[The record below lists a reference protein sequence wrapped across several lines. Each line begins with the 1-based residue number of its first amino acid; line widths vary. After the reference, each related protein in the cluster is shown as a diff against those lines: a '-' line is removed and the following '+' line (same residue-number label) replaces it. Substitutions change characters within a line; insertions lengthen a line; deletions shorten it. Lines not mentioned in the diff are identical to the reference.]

1 MSKWGTRTGLVRA
14 LVFGLVVAA
23 GAHPTSAQ
31 TKEPRA
37 NVKRKMVKRHFS
49 KNDLF
54 NTFSDL
60 DRNLTTLDRQMGA
73 LKASADLASPATTNP
88 NGTKTTIK
96 KTTIERNTSRNP
108 ALRRPWVPIVRR
120 MRPTVLNIERDAER
134 IHALYRTRER
144 RVHKRPFR
152 RLSADA
158 ARIRRQLNVVGA
170 ARTPRWEKVEQA
182 RLSKAV
188 LSFMVHFQGVS
199 GGYGALRCEAGDQSC
214 CEPKRS
220 TRKSPYDSCR
230 WVCVKHVK
238 ACRSGFPGP
247 SIGPNFQHSG
257 SSLP

>member
-1 MSKWGTRTGLVRA
+1 MSKWRTRTALVRT
-14 LVFGLVVAA
+14 LVFGLVVAT

-31 TKEPRA
+31 VKQSRA
-37 NVKRKMVKRHFS
+37 NVKRKMVRRQFS

-60 DRNLTTLDRQMGA
+60 DRNLTALDRQMEA
-73 LKASADLASPATTNP
+73 LKASANVASPGTANP
-88 NGTKTTIK
+88 TETKTTIK
-96 KTTIERNTSRNP
+96 KTTSGNP

-120 MRPTVLNIERDAER
+120 MWPTVLNIQRDAER

-144 RVHKRPFR
+144 QVHKRPFK

-158 ARIRRQLNVVGA
+158 AGIRRQLNVVGA
-170 ARTPRWEKVEQA
+170 ARTLRWERVVQA

-188 LSFMVHFQGVS
+188 LSFVVHFQGVS
-199 GGYGALRCEAGDQSC
+199 GGYGALRCEPGEQSC

-230 WVCVKHVK
+230 WVCVKRVE

-247 SIGPNFQHSG
+247 SIAPNFQHTG
-257 SSLP
+257 LP

>member
-23 GAHPTSAQ
+23 GAHPASAQ
-31 TKEPRA
+31 IKQSRA
-37 NVKRKMVKRHFS
+37 NVKRKIVRQQFS
-49 KNDLF
+49 MNDLF

-60 DRNLTTLDRQMGA
+60 DRNLTALDRQMEA
-73 LKASADLASPATTNP
+73 LKASADVASASTANP
-88 NGTKTTIK
+88 SGTKTTIK

-158 ARIRRQLNVVGA
+158 ARIRRQLNVVAA

-230 WVCVKHVK
+230 WVCVKHVE